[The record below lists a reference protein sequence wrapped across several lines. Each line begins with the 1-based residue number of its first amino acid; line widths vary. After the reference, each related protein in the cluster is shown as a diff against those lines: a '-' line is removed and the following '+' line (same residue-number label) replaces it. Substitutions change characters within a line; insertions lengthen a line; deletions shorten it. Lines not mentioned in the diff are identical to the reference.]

1 MATENRLETPE
12 ISLLHRLIGS
22 TRSLLRSVWTLT
34 GMCATLGVGLILLAV
49 VSLTDLAVPLRPW
62 LRMVAL
68 LLVVVPSVWAFIT
81 GVLRP
86 LFRRMTARFI
96 ARRIESTLPGIHN
109 RLVSCVDLDLQKQQQ
124 HSPAFLKRLLAE
136 AVERVKNFRPWSV
149 VDKPALRRAALLA
162 LGGLIVFGT
171 ALGVFSDR
179 LPTALARIF
188 SPFADIP
195 PATGVLFDVQPGTCK
210 VLRGEPVEFA
220 ALVTKGKVD
229 RLRLELI
236 ETEGETVGKTLW
248 HDLKPDESGRWTFRL
263 PAYEHSFRYRVH
275 GGGTWT
281 KLATVTMLDRP
292 RLVGLQAAVHYPEY
306 MKVSEP
312 RTNPPDVPEVSGP
325 VGSTVE
331 LTVKVEG
338 DASTGEVQLLR
349 EERKTVAVTDRP
361 LRVWFENVLPKGHAV
376 EGRWEWHPQPRELD
390 PAADTSKR
398 GENLAQ
404 WAKWHTHAAVP
415 GMSYH
420 SFHSAAVPFEI
431 QLGDV
436 LFAEVFLETDQQPEE
451 LMLQIHDG
459 ANWEHRA
466 FWGAD
471 KIALGQVDSNSRRRI
486 GDLPKSGEWVRLE
499 VPARDLDLEGRSIR
513 GVSFTQFSGRCLWGR
528 VGTLPPAT
536 RAESQLV
543 VVEAFPLS
551 FIGPVEDDTKKD
563 DTSAHPSKSK
573 SKNSKAKSH
582 YAAIREANRWSGR
595 FPIKADGWYR
605 VELKN
610 EIEAANQQMKEARI
624 TAIPDNPPQIL
635 IERPGVDLVLSE
647 PVKVPLVI
655 SAFDDFGLA
664 DLVLSTQKGENTGFQ
679 GRPVKSYSSITR
691 ADTAIVTLDLLQE
704 SLKSGDVFKYRA
716 EVRDRKGQ
724 TAQTQDFTI
733 RIVANDPNAA
743 DKKLAQ
749 FEKQEESFKE
759 KLVDL
764 IEKQKAVQE
773 KLEKLEEKYEP
784 LTEKVEAAQAEA
796 EKAADAATKE
806 QAAKEQAAKEQAKND
821 PAKTDP
827 AKPEPTKPDPT
838 KPMPQ
843 TPPPSPPEVK
853 LDADGQKMLGELKQ
867 ELAQLQQQEQQNA
880 TAAEQLK
887 EQLKA
892 LAAEADKQQL
902 VPPQLQRE
910 MQNLSE
916 AFQEAAVTP
925 LKDLAAE
932 IQKSAQPKEQDPKLP
947 QLEARGEQALQ
958 NLEAIKDRMEALQE
972 AQKDSKA
979 DAAKAIEEL
988 QREMTRQ
995 AGELSAR
1002 ELEELRA
1009 AIEALREE
1017 LQKLANNQA
1026 QLAEFTPE
1034 APEMLV
1040 PDLEKKQDDLD
1051 RKAEKELA
1059 KTKELQKTDEYKK
1072 LKNKRPPQNPDRPF
1086 DPDASEPATP
1096 ANEESASNDEPQM
1109 AKSDVDNADSN
1120 QSDANK
1126 SDMNTDDEPF
1136 KPALSTPMPKP
1147 APAAKDKQK
1156 SAPKKPSKNDKSKS
1170 NDKPQA
1176 NDKAQ
1181 SNDAANDPQERRAE
1195 LAERQEDQL
1204 DQLNKAEESLAADQR
1219 TLDNL
1224 LAQLEKALKQTSSK
1238 EPSDVKSPNASQQ
1251 PTDPQSADSDA
1262 NMPEGDDQPE
1272 LSAEAAAEVAELL
1285 NSEVAQKA
1293 MQMAA
1298 RMQAIK
1304 AGDSSDKTNKGQKQP
1319 PSNQPPPLK
1328 SSPRPRS
1335 GLEGDNASQFAMDA
1349 ILKDLDPSTKA
1360 IILKMQPRM
1369 REELLQGLR
1378 EEGPEGYQRF
1388 IRDYFERLTKAG
1400 QGTRK

>member
-1 MATENRLETPE
+1 MATEIRSDTPE

-22 TRSLLRSVWTLT
+22 TRSLLRSAWTLT
-34 GMCATLGVGLILLAV
+34 GMGVTLGVGLILLAV

-68 LLVVVPSVWAFIT
+68 LLVVVPSIWAFVT

-86 LFRRMTARFI
+86 LFRRMTARFV

-124 HSPAFLKRLLAE
+124 HSPAFLKRLLSE
-136 AVERVKNFRPWSV
+136 AVDRVKNFRPWSV
-149 VDKPALRRAALLA
+149 VDQPALRRAGLFA

-171 ALGVFSDR
+171 AFGLFSDR

-210 VLRGEPVEFA
+210 VLRGEPVEFL
-220 ALVTKGKVD
+220 ALITKGKVD
-229 RLRLELI
+229 RLRLELV
-236 ETEGETVGKTLW
+236 ETEGETAGKTLW

-263 PAYEHSFRYRVH
+263 PAYEHSFQYRVH

-281 KLATVTMLDRP
+281 KLATVTMLERP
-292 RLVGLQAAVHYPEY
+292 RLVGLQAAVHYPDY
-306 MKVSEP
+306 MQVSEP
-312 RTNPPDVPEVSGP
+312 RINPPDVPEVSGP
-325 VGSTVE
+325 VGSSVE
-331 LTVKVEG
+331 LTVNVEG
-338 DASTGEVQLLR
+338 DAAIGEVQLLR
-349 EERKTVAVTDRP
+349 EESKTVAVSDRP
-361 LRVWFENVLPKGHAV
+361 VRAWFENVLPKGHAA
-376 EGRWEWHPQPRELD
+376 EGRWEWLPQPKDLD
-390 PAADTSKR
+390 PNAAAAKR

-404 WAKWHTHAAVP
+404 WAKWHTHPAAP
-415 GMSYH
+415 GMTYH

-431 QLGDV
+431 QVGDV
-436 LFAEVFLETDQQPEE
+436 LFAEVFVEADQLSEE
-451 LMLQIHDG
+451 LMLQFHDG
-459 ANWEHRA
+459 VNWEHRA

-471 KIALGQVDSNSRRRI
+471 KIAVGQVDSNSRRHV
-486 GDLPKSGEWVRLE
+486 GDMPKAGEWVRLE
-499 VPARDLDLEGRSIR
+499 IPARALDLEGRSIR
-513 GVSFTQFSGRCLWGR
+513 GVSFTQFNGHCLWGK

-536 RAESQLV
+536 REIREFV
-543 VVEAFPLS
+543 VAEAFPLS
-551 FIGPVEDDTKKD
+551 LVGPAV
-563 DTSAHPSKSK
+563 DTSARNSTTQNSQSQISNLKSQSSSGK
-573 SKNSKAKSH
+573 LKSH
-582 YAAIREANRWSGR
+582 YAAIHEARRWSGR
-595 FPIKADGWYR
+595 FPIKTDGWYR

-610 EIEAANQQMKEARI
+610 EIGAANQQMKEARI
-624 TAIPDNPPQIL
+624 VAVPDNPPQIL

-655 SAFDDFGLA
+655 AAFDDFGLA
-664 DLVLSTQKGENTGFQ
+664 ELVLSTQKGENTGFQ
-679 GRPVKSYSSITR
+679 GRPVKSYSNITR
-691 ADTAIVTLDLLQE
+691 ADTAIVMLDLLQE

-733 RIVANDPNAA
+733 RIVSNDPNAA

-749 FEKQEESFKE
+749 FEKQEDTFKQ
-759 KLVDL
+759 KLVEL
-764 IEKQKAVQE
+764 ITKQKAVQE
-773 KLEKLEEKYEP
+773 KLEKLEEKYNP

-796 EKAADAATKE
+796 EKAADAAAKE

-821 PAKTDP
+821 PAK
-827 AKPEPTKPDPT
+827 PDAT
-838 KPMPQ
+838 KPMPPV
-843 TPPPSPPEVK
+843 TPPTPPEVK
-853 LDADGQKMLGELKQ
+853 LDAEAQKLLNELKQ

-880 TAAEQLK
+880 AAAEQLK

-910 MQNLSE
+910 IQNLSE
-916 AFQEAAVTP
+916 AFQEAAVSP
-925 LKDLAAE
+925 LKELAAE
-932 IQKSAQPKEQDPKLP
+932 IQKSTQPKQNDPKLP

-958 NLEAIKDRMEALQE
+958 NLEAIKDRMDALRE
-972 AQKDSKA
+972 AQKDAKT
-979 DAAKAIEEL
+979 DAAKALEEL

-995 AGELSAR
+995 SGELSAR
-1002 ELEELRA
+1002 ELAELRA
-1009 AIEALREE
+1009 AIEALRQE
-1017 LQKLANNQA
+1017 LQNLANNQA

-1059 KTKELQKTDEYKK
+1059 KAKELQKTDEYKK
-1072 LKNKRPPQNPDRPF
+1072 LKNKRQPQIPDRPY
-1086 DPDASEPATP
+1086 DPDSREELTPPTEEDTP
-1096 ANEESASNDEPQM
+1096 ADEAEM
-1109 AKSDVDNADSN
+1109 AKSDVDNAD
-1120 QSDANK
+1120 ANK
-1126 SDMNTDDEPF
+1126 PDADQSDMNGDEELF
-1136 KPALSTPMPKP
+1136 KPALGGPKQKEDP
-1147 APAAKDKQK
+1147 RFKDKK
-1156 SAPKKPSKNDKSKS
+1156 RPVPKKPSKDDKAKSK
-1170 NDKPQA
+1170 DKPQA

-1181 SNDAANDPQERRAE
+1181 ANDPANEAQERRAE
-1195 LAERQEDQL
+1195 LGDRQEERL

-1219 TLDNL
+1219 TLDSL
-1224 LAQLEKALKQTSSK
+1224 LGQLEKALQQARSKQ
-1238 EPSDVKSPNASQQ
+1238 PPNAQSPEASQQ
-1251 PTDPQSADSDA
+1251 PKDGQPTDGQPDA
-1262 NMPEGDDQPE
+1262 AEANQPPE
-1272 LSAEAAAEVAELL
+1272 LSPEAAAELAELL
-1285 NSEVAQKA
+1285 NSEVAKKA

-1298 RMQAIK
+1298 RMQAMK
-1304 AGDSSDKTNKGQKQP
+1304 AGDASDKPNKGQKQP
-1319 PSNQPPPLK
+1319 PTNQPPPLK

-1335 GLEGDNASQFAMDA
+1335 GLEGDNASQFAMEA
-1349 ILKDLDPSTKA
+1349 ILKDLDPASNA

>member
-1 MATENRLETPE
+1 MATETRSDTPE

-22 TRSLLRSVWTLT
+22 TRSLLRSAWTLT
-34 GMCATLGVGLILLAV
+34 GMGVTLGVGLILLAV

-68 LLVVVPSVWAFIT
+68 LLVVVPSIWAFVT

-86 LFRRMTARFI
+86 LFRRMTARFV

-124 HSPAFLKRLLAE
+124 HSPAFLKRLLTE

-149 VDKPALRRAALLA
+149 VDQSALRRAGLFA

-171 ALGVFSDR
+171 AFGLFSDR

-210 VLRGEPVEFA
+210 VLRGEPVEFV
-220 ALVTKGKVD
+220 ALITKGKVD
-229 RLRLELI
+229 RLRLELVEI
-236 ETEGETVGKTLW
+236 EGETAGKTLW
-248 HDLKPDESGRWTFRL
+248 HDLKPDETGRWTFRL
-263 PAYEHSFRYRVH
+263 PSYEHSFQYRVH

-281 KLATVTMLDRP
+281 KLATVTMLERP
-292 RLVGLQAAVHYPEY
+292 RLVGLQAAVHYPDY

-312 RTNPPDVPEVSGP
+312 RVNPPDVPEVSGP

-331 LTVKVEG
+331 LTVNVEG
-338 DASTGEVQLLR
+338 DASVGEVQLLR
-349 EERKTVAVTDRP
+349 EENKTVAVTDRP
-361 LRVWFENVLPKGHAV
+361 QRVWFENVLPKGHAV
-376 EGRWEWHPQPRELD
+376 EGRWEWHPQPKELD
-390 PAADTSKR
+390 PAAEAAKR

-404 WAKWHTHAAVP
+404 WAKWHTHAAAP
-415 GMSYH
+415 GLTYH

-431 QLGDV
+431 QVGDV
-436 LFAEVFLETDQQPEE
+436 LFAEVFVEVNQLPEE
-451 LMLQIHDG
+451 LMLQFHDG
-459 ANWEHRA
+459 VNWEHRA

-471 KIALGQVDSNSRRRI
+471 KIAVGQVDSNSRRRL
-486 GDLPKSGEWVRLE
+486 GDIPKAGEWARLE
-499 VPARDLDLEGRSIR
+499 IPARALDLEGRSIR
-513 GVSFTQFSGRCLWGR
+513 GVSFTQFSGHCLWGK
-528 VGTLPPAT
+528 VGTIPPAT
-536 RAESQLV
+536 REVRELV
-543 VVEAFPLS
+543 VAEAFPLS
-551 FIGPVEDDTKKD
+551 LVGPAVEDAAKV
-563 DTSAHPSKSK
+563 SVAQ
-573 SKNSKAKSH
+573 NSKPQATNGKTRSH
-582 YAAIREANRWSGR
+582 YAAIHEAHRWSGR

-605 VELKN
+605 IELKN
-610 EIEAANQQMKEARI
+610 EIGAANQQMKEARI
-624 TAIPDNPPQIL
+624 VAVPDNPPQIL

-655 SAFDDFGLA
+655 AAFDDFGLA
-664 DLVLSTQKGENTGFQ
+664 ELVLSTQKGENTGFQ
-679 GRPVKSYSSITR
+679 GRAVKSYSSLTR
-691 ADTAIVTLDLLQE
+691 ADTAIVMLDLLQE

-749 FEKQEESFKE
+749 FEKQEDTFKE
-759 KLVDL
+759 KLVEL
-764 IEKQKAVQE
+764 ITKQKAVQE

-796 EKAADAATKE
+796 EKAAEA
-806 QAAKEQAAKEQAKND
+806 AAKEQAAKDQAKND
-821 PAKTDP
+821 PAK
-827 AKPEPTKPDPT
+827 PDVS
-838 KPMPQ
+838 KPMPPV
-843 TPPPSPPEVK
+843 TPPTPPETK
-853 LDADGQKMLGELKQ
+853 LDAEAQKMLNELKQ

-880 TAAEQLK
+880 AAAEQLK

-916 AFQEAAVTP
+916 AFQEAAVSP
-925 LKDLAAE
+925 LKELAAE
-932 IQKSAQPKEQDPKLP
+932 IQKSAQPKQNDPKLP

-958 NLEAIKDRMEALQE
+958 NLEAIKERMEALQE
-972 AQKDSKA
+972 AQKDSKT
-979 DAAKAIEEL
+979 DAAKALEEL

-995 AGELSAR
+995 SGELSAR
-1002 ELEELRA
+1002 ELAELRA
-1009 AIEALREE
+1009 AIEALRQE
-1017 LQKLANNQA
+1017 LQNLANNQA

-1034 APEMLV
+1034 APEVLV

-1051 RKAEKELA
+1051 LKAEKELA

-1072 LKNKRPPQNPDRPF
+1072 LKNKRQPQFPDRPY
-1086 DPDASEPATP
+1086 DPDSREELTPPNEEDTP
-1096 ANEESASNDEPQM
+1096 ADEAEM
-1109 AKSDVDNADSN
+1109 AKSDVDNADAN
-1120 QSDANK
+1120 KPDADNADANA
-1126 SDMNTDDEPF
+1126 DEELF
-1136 KPALSTPMPKP
+1136 TPALGSPKQKEDP
-1147 APAAKDKQK
+1147 RFKDKK
-1156 SAPKKPSKNDKSKS
+1156 RPTPKKPLKDDKSKPK
-1170 NDKPQA
+1170 DKPQA

-1181 SNDAANDPQERRAE
+1181 SNDPASEAQERRSE
-1195 LAERQEDQL
+1195 LSDRQEERL

-1219 TLDNL
+1219 ALDSL
-1224 LAQLEKALKQTSSK
+1224 LGQLEKALQQARSKQL
-1238 EPSDVKSPNASQQ
+1238 PNAKSQEASQQ
-1251 PTDPQSADSDA
+1251 PMDTPPADGDPDMADA
-1262 NMPEGDDQPE
+1262 NEAPE
-1272 LSAEAAAEVAELL
+1272 LSPQAAAELAELL
-1285 NSEVAQKA
+1285 SSELAQKA
-1293 MQMAA
+1293 MKMAA
-1298 RMQAIK
+1298 RMQAMK
-1304 AGDSSDKTNKGQKQP
+1304 AGDASDKPNKGQKQP

-1335 GLEGDNASQFAMDA
+1335 GLEGDNASQFAMEA
-1349 ILKDLDPSTKA
+1349 ILKDLDPSSKA